1 MRFLFIHDIFYARI
15 LYMLHKKM
23 LGVAQKTM
31 QCRQENSSHGSYVAH
46 QNYVS
51 YKKVYCGNKK

>member
-31 QCRQENSSHGSYVAH
+31 QCRQKILPIEATLRT
-46 QNYVS
+46 
-51 YKKVYCGNKK
+51 KIM

>member
-1 MRFLFIHDIFYARI
+1 MRFHIFLMFLFIHDIFYALI

-31 QCRQENSSHGSYVAH
+31 QCRQKNSSHRS
-46 QNYVS
+46 
-51 YKKVYCGNKK
+51 